1 MPIEPE
7 QVGKRLTEIRELQ
20 GRSLTE
26 VADAAGVAK
35 SYLLKLE
42 RGEVENPGLATLGAV
57 AKALQVTLA
66 KLLSPADASAQEKA
80 GRGNTWESVE
90 TRMSESLKE
99 FVAKREAGGDPIPAD
114 LKQALA
120 GIRFRGFRPEKPEDW
135 ELIYL
140 AVKRGM
146 RRG

>member
-1 MPIEPE
+1 
-7 QVGKRLTEIRELQ
+7 
-20 GRSLTE
+20 
-26 VADAAGVAK
+26 VADVAGVAK

-42 RGEVENPGLATLGAV
+42 RGQVENPGLATLGAV

-66 KLLSPADASAQEKA
+66 KLLSPAENEGQEKA
-80 GRGNTWESVE
+80 ARSNTWESVE
-90 TRMSESLKE
+90 ARMSESLKA
-99 FVAKREAGGDPIPAD
+99 FVAKREASGDTIPAD

-120 GIRFRGFRPEKPEDW
+120 RIRFRGFGPEKAEDW

-146 RRG
+146 GRG